1 MNYKN
6 RVFIIENITNMH
18 VGSGEANF
26 GIIDNL
32 IQRDVL
38 TGYPTIHSSSL
49 KGALREFFEVG
60 LKESKEFVKYVFGD
74 EDKNPGNVKFF
85 EAVFLGMPLRSS
97 KQPYVF
103 ATSAFALKNLLDF
116 LNHLGVEIPLRE
128 QLDEFLKKIE
138 ADSEAISNGDYEV
151 EDEDKEVSKSDIDLS
166 VLTELFKEESIIVY
180 PEKLEDKFKEYME
193 DLPTIARNKLENG
206 ISVNLFYE
214 EVLPKKSK
222 FFTVFSFPTN
232 LNGDDKE
239 QLERFEEEF
248 VSEITSPKN
257 IVQLGANASIGY
269 GICRFREIG
278 K

>member
-49 KGALREFFEVG
+49 KGALREFFEIG
-60 LKESKEFVKYVFGD
+60 LKESEEFIKYVFGD
-74 EDKNPGNVKFF
+74 ENKNPGNVKFF

-103 ATSAFALKNLLDF
+103 ATSAFALKNLFDF
-116 LNHLGVEIPLRE
+116 LNHLGVEIPLCD
-128 QLDEFLKKIE
+128 QLNKLLKEIKDNNE
-138 ADSEAISNGDYEV
+138 TISNGDYEV
-151 EDEDKEVSKSDIDLS
+151 EDEKVRKSDIDLN
-166 VLTELFKEESIIVY
+166 VLSELFKEERIMVY
-180 PEKLEDKFKEYME
+180 PEKFEGKFKEYVE

-232 LNGDDKE
+232 LNKDDKE
-239 QLERFEEEF
+239 QLEKFEEEF
-248 VSEITSPKN
+248 VTEITSPKN
-257 IVQLGANASIGY
+257 VIQLGANASIGY

>member
-60 LKESKEFVKYVFGD
+60 LKESEEFIKYVFGD
-74 EDKNPGNVKFF
+74 ENKNPGSVKFF
-85 EAVFLGMPLRSS
+85 EAMFLGMPLRSS

-116 LNHLGVEIPLRE
+116 LNHLGVEMPLNK
-128 QLDEFLKKIE
+128 QLKKFLEGIK
-138 ADSEAISNGDYEV
+138 DSGNIISNGDYEV
-151 EDEDKEVSKSDIDLS
+151 EDKEVTKGDVDLS
-166 VLTELFKEESIIVY
+166 ALIELFKEERIIVY
-180 PEKLEDKFKEYME
+180 PEKLEYKFKEYVE

-206 ISVNLFYE
+206 ISINLFYE

-232 LNGDDKE
+232 LNKDDKE
-239 QLERFEEEF
+239 QLERFEEGF
-248 VSEITSPKN
+248 VSEITSPQN
-257 IVQLGANASIGY
+257 VIQLGANASIGY
-269 GICRFREIG
+269 GICRFREIE

>member
-6 RVFIIENITNMH
+6 RVFMIENITNMH

-38 TGYPTIHSSSL
+38 TGHPTIHSSSL
-49 KGALREFFEVG
+49 KGALREFFEMG
-60 LKESKEFVKYVFGD
+60 LKKGNEFIKYVFGD

-85 EAVFLGMPLRSS
+85 EAAFLGMPLRSS

-103 ATSAFALKNLLDF
+103 ATSTFALKNLLDF
-116 LNHLGVEIPLRE
+116 LNHLGVEISLPE
-128 QLDEFLKKIE
+128 QLNEFLKGIK
-138 ADSEAISNGDYEV
+138 DSNKVISNGDYEV
-151 EDEDKEVSKSDIDLS
+151 EDEQVSKTDIDLS
-166 VLTELFKEESIIVY
+166 VLTELFREERIILY
-180 PEKLEDKFKEYME
+180 PEKLEHKFKEYVE

-232 LNGDDKE
+232 LNEDDKE
-239 QLERFEEEF
+239 QLKRFEEEF
-248 VSEITSPKN
+248 VYEITSPKN
-257 IVQLGANASIGY
+257 IVQLGANASISY
-269 GICRFREIG
+269 GICRFREIEE
-278 K
+278 